1 MKATRWSRP
10 RSTARPSRF
19 ETRIKREENGYE
31 TQTADP
37 GPAAGARA
45 PAPDCG
51 QRQRARRA
59 CGRCG
64 RAAAQAGPAHRC
76 RTGDAFAAPRSSP
89 AARSPPSRSALQR
102 CTAGCIRPSSRR
114 RSKRRSSPS
123 TPASMRCRRPWT
135 PWPRPRASR
144 PTRRT
149 RAKSTAADGT
159 QKSSVSDRKRSFFI
173 WFLSFRPAIR

>member
-1 MKATRWSRP
+1 MRRKQQIQALQQELALLR
-10 RSTARPSRF
+10 
-19 ETRIKREENGYE
+19 
-31 TQTADP
+31 QTVDSGKELAALAAD
-37 GPAAGARA
+37 AAGQLRRPGLRTVAVQVMRS
-45 PAPDCG
+45 P
-51 QRQRARRA
+51 RVRRA
-59 CGRCG
+59 
-64 RAAAQAGPAHRC
+64 
-76 RTGDAFAAPRSSP
+76 FAVPRSSP